1 MKTQTIHTN
10 EMTPRPFFGGPA
22 NQTTHNLTSAARL
35 SAVAATHDH
44 KEVNMKTQTLA
55 SQPRM
60 NGFTAIL
67 VGAILVGLSLIAGA
81 GTAFADTVYSNFTP
95 STGNGYDG
103 ATFYTLSNNGLVGG
117 FFTATTVAVTFT
129 VPAGMDY
136 KLSKIEVMG
145 AQSTG
150 YGSFLHAYI
159 VTNPIYIGT
168 DYSSTSQL
176 AASPSLVT
184 FDTTLYPMIL
194 KASHTYYL
202 KVEVDTGSGLSVAKW
217 YKNSAN
223 IHGSVWYNDP
233 SNGDATYHNLGA
245 NSQYPVF
252 RISGTPQTPP
262 AHCSQKVTYY
272 DGTLLTPWWDGAN
285 CYIKPVATG
294 ATPFIWNNGY
304 YVIPDKSQ
312 TCLAGTGWFDGA
324 NCVYMS
330 PKPLSGFIVNDKMY
344 VPPVSGSCPPGTTLD
359 GTNNCLVKAAP
370 WGTHAFEWANNWY
383 FTTLFTCKDGGYDGA
398 NCYIMKAPPGT
409 TPFIWSNNFYY
420 AE

>member
-10 EMTPRPFFGGPA
+10 EMTPRPFFGGAA
-22 NQTTHNLTSAARL
+22 NQTTHNLTSAAQL

-117 FFTATTVAVTFT
+117 FFTATTVAVTST

-150 YGSFLHAYI
+150 YVSFLHAYI

-168 DYSSTSQL
+168 DY
-176 AASPSLVT
+176 
-184 FDTTLYPMIL
+184 
-194 KASHTYYL
+194 
-202 KVEVDTGSGLSVAKW
+202 
-217 YKNSAN
+217 
-223 IHGSVWYNDP
+223 
-233 SNGDATYHNLGA
+233 
-245 NSQYPVF
+245 
-252 RISGTPQTPP
+252 
-262 AHCSQKVTYY
+262 
-272 DGTLLTPWWDGAN
+272 
-285 CYIKPVATG
+285 
-294 ATPFIWNNGY
+294 
-304 YVIPDKSQ
+304 
-312 TCLAGTGWFDGA
+312 
-324 NCVYMS
+324 
-330 PKPLSGFIVNDKMY
+330 
-344 VPPVSGSCPPGTTLD
+344 
-359 GTNNCLVKAAP
+359 
-370 WGTHAFEWANNWY
+370 
-383 FTTLFTCKDGGYDGA
+383 
-398 NCYIMKAPPGT
+398 
-409 TPFIWSNNFYY
+409 
-420 AE
+420 